1 MSSMDTVGISTTLSY
16 STREVEPLHPMFYN
30 GTKYRVR
37 CPFCFVRHGPKGK
50 FGEKPTLSRNRDRG
64 AKSKT
69 MRATGANKRLLGRQ
83 GPSVDPEAG
92 RPA

>member
-1 MSSMDTVGISTTLSY
+1 MDTVGISTTLSY

-37 CPFCFVRHGPKGK
+37 CPFFFVRYGPKGK
-50 FGEKPTLSRNRDRG
+50 SGEKPALSRNRDRG
-64 AKSKT
+64 AKSKART
-69 MRATGANKRLLGRQ
+69 PLATVKGLLGRQ
-83 GPSVDPEAG
+83 GLSVDPEAG